1 MVAFLFTI
9 GFAALLVVGGMMV
22 SLHLRPHRVATGR
35 RLSGLR
41 RAYAAPMGYMTAVN
55 RRVAEDRSSRY
66 TRRAFVTSILLLVML
81 SVILIGVITAV
92 IH

>member
-1 MVAFLFTI
+1 MMAFLFTF
-9 GFAALLVVGGMMV
+9 GLAAILVVGGVMD

-35 RLSGLR
+35 RVSGLR

-55 RRVAEDRSSRY
+55 RRRAEDVSSRY

-81 SVILIGVITAV
+81 SVILIGAINAV

>member
-9 GFAALLVVGGMMV
+9 GFAALLVVGGTMV
-22 SLHLRPHRVATGR
+22 SLHLRTHRVAAGR

-41 RAYAAPMGYMTAVN
+41 RAYAAPMGYTTAVN
-55 RRVAEDRSSRY
+55 RRVAEDGSSHY
-66 TRRAFVTSILLLVML
+66 ARRAFVTSILLLVML
-81 SVILIGVITAV
+81 SVILIGVINAV